1 MKNVSLVLQGAQM
14 LFVAFGA
21 LVLMPLL
28 TGLDTNVALFTAGI
42 GTLIFQIITKR
53 QIPIFLASS
62 FAFIAP
68 IMYGVQTWGI
78 PSTMGGLMAAGCVYV
93 VLATLVK
100 VRGDGFIKRL
110 LPPVVVGPVIIVI
123 GLGLGADD
131 YMPKPFSPREL
142 LARVKA
148 LLRRATAQE
157 SKTQDQI
164 LHGDLIIDIER
175 HQASLQ
181 GIALKLT
188 ATEFKLLMVLASH
201 PGRAFS
207 REQLLNRVVGDA
219 VVVVDRNIDVH
230 IRSVRKKLG
239 AQTGLIETVRGV
251 GYRFADQR

>member
-1 MKNVSLVLQGAQM
+1 MSK
-14 LFVAFGA
+14 
-21 LVLMPLL
+21 PLIVVVEDE
-28 TGLDTNVALFTAGI
+28 TDI
-42 GTLIFQIITKR
+42 QDIITYNLKR
-53 QIPIFLASS
+53 EGYDVLTAS
-62 FAFIAP
+62 
-68 IMYGVQTWGI
+68 
-78 PSTMGGLMAAGCVYV
+78 
-93 VLATLVK
+93 
-100 VRGDGFIKRL
+100 RGDQGLSLIQAKNPDL
-110 LPPVVVGPVIIVI
+110 VILDIMLPGIDGLTICQQLRATAKTKALPIIILSAKEEESDVVI

-157 SKTQDQI
+157 SQGQGQDQI
-164 LHGDLIIDIER
+164 HHGDLIIDIDR

-181 GIALKLT
+181 GVALKLT
-188 ATEFKLLMVLASH
+188 ATEFKLLMVLASQ

-239 AQTGLIETVRGV
+239 VQTGLIETVRGV
-251 GYRFADQR
+251 GYRFADRS

>member
-1 MKNVSLVLQGAQM
+1 MSK
-14 LFVAFGA
+14 
-21 LVLMPLL
+21 PLIVVVEDE
-28 TGLDTNVALFTAGI
+28 TDI
-42 GTLIFQIITKR
+42 QDIITYNLKR
-53 QIPIFLASS
+53 EGYEVLTAS
-62 FAFIAP
+62 
-68 IMYGVQTWGI
+68 
-78 PSTMGGLMAAGCVYV
+78 
-93 VLATLVK
+93 
-100 VRGDGFIKRL
+100 RGDQGLSLIQAKNPDL
-110 LPPVVVGPVIIVI
+110 VILDIMLPGIDGLTICQQLRAAAKTKALPIIILSAKEEESDVVI

-142 LARVKA
+142 LARVNA

-157 SKTQDQI
+157 SQGQEQGQDQI
-164 LHGDLIIDIER
+164 RHGDLIIDIDR

-181 GIALKLT
+181 GVALKLT

-239 AQTGLIETVRGV
+239 VQTGLIETVRGV
-251 GYRFADQR
+251 GYRFADRS